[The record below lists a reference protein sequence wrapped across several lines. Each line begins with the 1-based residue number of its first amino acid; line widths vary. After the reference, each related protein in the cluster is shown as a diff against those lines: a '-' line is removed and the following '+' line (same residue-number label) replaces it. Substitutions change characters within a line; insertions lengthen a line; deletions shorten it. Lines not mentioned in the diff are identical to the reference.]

1 MGVVTQN
8 PEYPLGGFDW
18 LDRNANL
25 RQWFANWLT
34 SHWTQI
40 YRESVRELHSK
51 ADWKNFDRMEKAI
64 KQLAVKLPRFPTA
77 KQISAVDA
85 KARKFNFKTTRDHIE
100 NELDFFLTRAG
111 RQPEHA
117 PAFKASPWCNHFANE
132 QHIFEQPGTN
142 LPYKLYPHDPNMRL
156 VLGSV
161 ISEFG
166 SFEISRGVSPE
177 LSQLFAVQRGLT
189 QFDKATRSLPIESP
203 ILKAFRETEPK
214 LREFSAML
222 QAEIKRR
229 VSEPAAF
236 FTPLRVRR
244 LQHAFYYAVRRL
256 CKPKD
261 GPEKLAAFVQNL
273 LESWPQ
279 IPAGMEFD
287 LENHFNTDK
296 RRDLVRGH
304 LGLEKLQS
312 NKEAR
317 ALWRVLHA
325 VIFRDELRGPLL
337 RLAHDAA
344 MRAKQRR
351 KGWEHLRHALKTM
364 FSHIRR
370 DASDEAKLR
379 NFERSNFP
387 HMRNLT
393 REQRMRLLPELGN
406 DVDHSVRDLTK
417 KERMILAARY
427 LKKTR
432 TALEKDA
439 DGKNSFATRYGRAMK
454 DVRKELGQD

>member
-1 MGVVTQN
+1 
-8 PEYPLGGFDW
+8 
-18 LDRNANL
+18 
-25 RQWFANWLT
+25 
-34 SHWTQI
+34 
-40 YRESVRELHSK
+40 VRELHSK

-222 QAEIKRR
+222 QAEINRR

-244 LQHAFYYAVRRL
+244 LQHAFYYAVLPFHAALDLQLLDHSLQGNTLDGEFHNLTPRRPPSL
-256 CKPKD
+256 RKAPGLCACKP
-261 GPEKLAAFVQNL
+261 
-273 LESWPQ
+273 ESRP
-279 IPAGMEFD
+279 P
-287 LENHFNTDK
+287 T
-296 RRDLVRGH
+296 
-304 LGLEKLQS
+304 
-312 NKEAR
+312 
-317 ALWRVLHA
+317 
-325 VIFRDELRGPLL
+325 
-337 RLAHDAA
+337 
-344 MRAKQRR
+344 
-351 KGWEHLRHALKTM
+351 
-364 FSHIRR
+364 
-370 DASDEAKLR
+370 
-379 NFERSNFP
+379 
-387 HMRNLT
+387 
-393 REQRMRLLPELGN
+393 
-406 DVDHSVRDLTK
+406 
-417 KERMILAARY
+417 
-427 LKKTR
+427 
-432 TALEKDA
+432 
-439 DGKNSFATRYGRAMK
+439 
-454 DVRKELGQD
+454 